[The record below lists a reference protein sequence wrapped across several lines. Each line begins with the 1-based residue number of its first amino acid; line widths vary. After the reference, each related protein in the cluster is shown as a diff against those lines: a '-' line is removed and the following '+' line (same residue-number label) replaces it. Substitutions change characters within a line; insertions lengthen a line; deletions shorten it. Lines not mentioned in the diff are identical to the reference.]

1 MLTLLII
8 LFVVLIV
15 VGVGA
20 YYAPMDPKM
29 KNIIYAA
36 TGVVTFVVLLVF
48 VLNAFGLLHGGLGGS
63 LPPSLR

>member
-8 LFVVLIV
+8 LFVVLVV
-15 VGVGA
+15 VGVGTF
-20 YYAPMDPKM
+20 YAPMDPKM

-36 TGVVTFVVLLVF
+36 TGVVTFIVLLVF
-48 VLNAFGLLHGGLGGS
+48 VLNAFGLLHGGLGGG